1 MDMAMTLDRLR
12 EIVEAYGAAAH
23 RWPLAEREAAL
34 ALVAA
39 NDKARALIDEALT
52 LDLMLDA
59 APAVEPASD
68 ELVSRIMAARPRAV
82 PAVMVDWPV
91 SNGPLGFLKAR
102 LQEIWPYGPPAI
114 PAGALAAS
122 IMLGV
127 GFGFS
132 VPTAATALGNLSL
145 TSQTAGTITTSDL
158 SDQLVVLAFAENQ
171 YPQEWQQ

>member
-1 MDMAMTLDRLR
+1 MDMTLDRLR

-23 RWPLAEREAAL
+23 RWPVAERETAL

-39 NDKARALIDEALT
+39 DSDARALVDEALT

-59 APAVEPASD
+59 APAPEPASA
-68 ELVSRIMAARPRAV
+68 ELVARIMAARPRAIPV
-82 PAVMVDWPV
+82 AAVAPAPEPK
-91 SNGPLGFLKAR
+91 GLFGFWKAR
-102 LQEIWPYGPPAI
+102 LQEIWPYGPPAV

-132 VPTAATALGNLSL
+132 APTMATTLGNFALA
-145 TSQTAGTITTSDL
+145 QTASTSATTTDVN
-158 SDQLVVLAFAENQ
+158 DQLVVLAFADDQ

>member
-1 MDMAMTLDRLR
+1 MIMTLDRLS

-34 ALVAA
+34 AFIAA
-39 NDKARALIDEALT
+39 NEEARALVDEALT
-52 LDLMLDA
+52 LDLMLDL
-59 APAVEPASD
+59 APAPEPVSN
-68 ELVSRIMAARPRAV
+68 ELVARIMAARPRALPGVAVADRPV
-82 PAVMVDWPV
+82 PKGVF
-91 SNGPLGFLKAR
+91 GFWKAR

-132 VPTAATALGNLSL
+132 VPTTATALGNLGL
-145 TSQTAGTITTSDL
+145 TSQTASATSTDL
-158 SDQLVVLAFAENQ
+158 SDQLVVLAFADNQ

>member
-1 MDMAMTLDRLR
+1 MDMTLDRLR

-23 RWPLAEREAAL
+23 RWPVAEREAAL

-39 NDKARALIDEALT
+39 NSDARALVDEALT

-59 APAVEPASD
+59 APAPEPASA
-68 ELVSRIMAARPRAV
+68 ELVARIMAARPRAV
-82 PAVMVDWPV
+82 PAAAVVRAPE
-91 SNGPLGFLKAR
+91 PKGFFGFWKAR
-102 LQEIWPYGPPAI
+102 LQEIWPYGPPAV

-132 VPTAATALGNLSL
+132 VPTAATTLGNFAL
-145 TSQTAGTITTSDL
+145 TQTASTTTTTTDVN
-158 SDQLVVLAFAENQ
+158 DQLVVLAFADDQ

>member
-1 MDMAMTLDRLR
+1 MDMTLDRLR

-23 RWPLAEREAAL
+23 RWPVAEREAAL
-34 ALVAA
+34 ALVAS
-39 NDKARALIDEALT
+39 NSDARALVDEALT

-59 APAVEPASD
+59 APAPEPASA
-68 ELVSRIMAARPRAV
+68 ELVARIMAARPRAI
-82 PAVMVDWPV
+82 PAVAPAPAAEPK
-91 SNGPLGFLKAR
+91 GRFGFWKAR

-132 VPTAATALGNLSL
+132 VPTAATTLGNISL
-145 TSQTAGTITTSDL
+145 TRTASTTTSDVN
-158 SDQLVVLAFAENQ
+158 DQLVVLAFADDQ